1 MRNSYLIFVLAVCF
15 MQHSVAQENSIV
27 YDKGTGMEI
36 SANNGDYLFKI
47 GGFIQ
52 PAVKSVS
59 DGILS
64 FEDTKSEQIFKSK
77 ASVFMLSG
85 TMKNE
90 KLRFLIMTDFSL
102 DTPMQEAWVAYDFSK
117 NASITFGQMLSF
129 TNNREMMY
137 RENNLQMND
146 RSALSQSF
154 SNSGREFGVFVQTH
168 FDSPIGAFAP
178 MLALTSGDG
187 KNSFGNDSR
196 DVDKGKYK
204 FGGRIDYYP
213 FGSFSAGNQSTSSDI
228 IKENKLKWV
237 LGAAGSVNNGASNEV
252 GEGHGNFILYDGNGL
267 ESFPNYNKL
276 YFDSLMKFNGLSLL
290 FEYVNS
296 WADSLDEIYT
306 SNGANGLNNA
316 DLILLPTQISNY
328 MVLGNQYNFQLGYLT
343 NSGVSID
350 VRFGESTPEFEANQ
364 NSILAANKIFAAG
377 LTKYIS
383 KNIKFQL
390 LYNNTKYDSG
400 ISTTSAEVLMQIV
413 F

>member
-15 MQHSVAQENSIV
+15 VQHNLAQENSIV
-27 YDKGTGMEI
+27 YDKVTGIEI
-36 SANNGDYLFKI
+36 SANDGDYLFKI

-59 DGILS
+59 DGVLS
-64 FEDTKSEQIFKSK
+64 FEDTKSEQIYKSK

-90 KLRFLIMTDFSL
+90 KLRFMIMTDFSL

>member
-15 MQHSVAQENSIV
+15 MQHNLAQENSIV

-36 SANNGDYLFKI
+36 STNNGDYLFKI

-59 DGILS
+59 DGVLS
-64 FEDTKSEQIFKSK
+64 FDDTKSEQIYKSK

-90 KLRFLIMTDFSL
+90 KLRFMIMTDFSL

-178 MLALTSGDG
+178 MVALTSGDG

-213 FGSFSAGNQSTSSDI
+213 FGSFSAGNQNTSSDI
-228 IKENKLKWV
+228 VKENKLKWV
-237 LGAAGSVNNGASNEV
+237 LGAAGSINNGASNEV
-252 GEGHGNFILYDGNGL
+252 GEGHGDYILYDGKGL

-276 YFDSLMKFNGLSLL
+276 YFDSLMKFNGFSLL

-306 SNGANGLNNA
+306 SNGANGLNNV

-377 LTKYIS
+377 LTKYFS

-390 LYNNTKYDSG
+390 LYDNTKYDSG

>member
-15 MQHSVAQENSIV
+15 MQHNLAQENSIV

-59 DGILS
+59 DGVLS
-64 FEDTKSEQIFKSK
+64 FDDTKSEQIYKSK

-90 KLRFLIMTDFSL
+90 KLRFMIMTDFSL

-178 MLALTSGDG
+178 MVALTSGDG

-213 FGSFSAGNQSTSSDI
+213 FGSFSAGNQNTSSDI
-228 IKENKLKWV
+228 VKENKLKWV
-237 LGAAGSVNNGASNEV
+237 LGAAGSINNGASNEV
-252 GEGHGNFILYDGNGL
+252 GEGHGDFILYDGNGL

-276 YFDSLMKFNGLSLL
+276 YFDSLMKFNGFSLL

-377 LTKYIS
+377 LTKYFS

-390 LYNNTKYDSG
+390 LYDNTKYDSG